1 MLNEYARP
9 GRLVIV
15 ANRLPFS
22 ASTERGSLVYA
33 ESPGG
38 VASGLRTYLN
48 SLGTARP
55 DTPEYLWVGWPGSA
69 IDSAF
74 RSELRSVASADF
86 HSFPVFLSGEEMEK
100 FYHGFCNRTIWP
112 LFHYFPTYAAFDEE
126 EWRQYRHVNEVFCE
140 AVLDSV
146 QDGDVI
152 WIHDY
157 HLMLLPGLLRQRRRN
172 LTIGFF
178 LHIPFPSFE
187 IFRLLPASWRQEIL
201 EGILGADLIGF
212 HTYGYM
218 QYFLQCVLRLL
229 GHENTMGVIALPGR
243 VIKAETFPMGIDFGK
258 FHEAVLDPAV
268 HAESEAL
275 RTTLH
280 GLKIILS
287 VDRLDYTKGVLNRLR
302 GYELLLEENPG
313 FRAGV
318 VLVMVLVPSR
328 IGVEQYEVMKKQIEE
343 LVGQINGKF
352 GTVGWTPVIYQYRNL
367 TFVPLAALYAVSDV
381 CLVTPLRDGM
391 NLVAKEYV
399 ASRRDGTGVLVLSEM
414 AGAAKELGEAVIVN
428 PHSTGEIERGLKD
441 ALEMTVED
449 QRRRNR
455 ILQNR
460 LRRYDVTH
468 WANEFV
474 DQLLTQKQAQ
484 KKFEARL
491 LPGSV
496 RQEML
501 EGFNRASKRL
511 ILLDYDGTLTPIV
524 SRPEAAK
531 PGRQLL
537 ALLERLGQDPRTT
550 VALIS
555 GRERKTIQNWFGSL
569 PIHLV
574 AEHGVWVREVGEE
587 WKMLEEQRGDWK
599 SRIIPIFERYMDL
612 LPGAFVEEKEYSVA
626 WHYRGAHPEQGKTLA
641 GEMVDH
647 LMSFTANIDLQVIQG
662 KKVIEVRNAG
672 NHKGKAGLHWLKK
685 DQYDFIF
692 AAGDDWT
699 DEDLFSVL
707 PDTAYSI
714 RVGLVNSHARFNL
727 IDSAEVFALLGFLA
741 MQEPAL
747 QAQLP

>member
-9 GRLVIV
+9 RRLVIV

-22 ASTERGSLVYA
+22 ASTESGSLVYT

-69 IDSAF
+69 IEPGF
-74 RSELRSVASADF
+74 RSELRSVASSDY
-86 HSFPVFLSGEEMEK
+86 HSSPVFLSGEEMEK
-100 FYHGFCNRTIWP
+100 FYQGFCNRTIWP
-112 LFHYFPTYAAFDEE
+112 LFHYFPTYAAFDDE

-157 HLMLLPGLLRQRRRN
+157 HLMLLPGLLRQQRRN

-187 IFRLLPASWRQEIL
+187 IFRLLPASWRQRIL

-229 GHENTMGVIALPGR
+229 GHENNMGVIALPGR
-243 VIKAETFPMGIDFGK
+243 VIRAETFPMGIDFGK
-258 FHEAVLDPAV
+258 FHEASLDPEV
-268 HAESEAL
+268 HEESKAL
-275 RTTLH
+275 RTTLA
-280 GLKIILS
+280 GLKIVLS

-302 GYELLLEENPG
+302 GYNLLLEENPG

-328 IGVEQYEVMKKQIEE
+328 IGVEQYDVMKKQIEE

-367 TFVPLAALYAVSDV
+367 TFEPLAALYAVSDV

-399 ASRRDGTGVLVLSEM
+399 ASRRDGAGVLVLSEM

-428 PHSTGEIERGLKD
+428 PHSNGEIARGLKE
-441 ALEMTVED
+441 ALEMSPEE
-449 QRRRNR
+449 QRRRNG

-468 WANEFV
+468 WANEFIG
-474 DQLLTQKQAQ
+474 QLLSQKQSQ
-484 KKFEARL
+484 KRFETRL
-491 LPGSV
+491 LPAAV
-496 RQEML
+496 REEML
-501 EGFNRASKRL
+501 DRFDRSGKRVL
-511 ILLDYDGTLTPIV
+511 FLDYDGTLTPIV
-524 SRPEAAK
+524 SHPEAAK
-531 PGRQLL
+531 PGRHLL
-537 ALLERLGQDPRTT
+537 ALLRRLAGDPRTT

-555 GRERKTIQNWFGSL
+555 GRDRKTIQTWFGSL
-569 PIHLV
+569 PINLV

-599 SRIIPIFERYMDL
+599 PRIIPIFERYMDL

-626 WHYRGAHPEQGKTLA
+626 WHYRRAHPEQGEMLA

-672 NHKGKAGLHWLKK
+672 NHKGKAGLHWLTKE
-685 DQYDFIF
+685 QYDFIF

-727 IDSAEVFALLGFLA
+727 IDSADVFALLESLA
-741 MQEPAL
+741 AREPAF
-747 QAQLP
+747 QLP